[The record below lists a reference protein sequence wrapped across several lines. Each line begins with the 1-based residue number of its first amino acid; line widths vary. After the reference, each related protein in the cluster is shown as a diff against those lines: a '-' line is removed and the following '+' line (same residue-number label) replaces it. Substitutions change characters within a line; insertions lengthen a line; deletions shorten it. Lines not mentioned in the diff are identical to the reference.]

1 MNIQGWFPLGL
12 TAFISLL
19 SKGFSR
25 VFCSKTIQKHQ
36 FFGVQPSLG
45 FPSGASGKEPAC
57 QYKRRKKCIRIVDSV
72 PRLGRAPARG
82 YGNPLQYSC
91 VEKALDREAWWAI
104 VHRVAKSWTQLKQLS
119 MHIAFFMAQLSHA
132 YMITGKTI
140 ALIIQTFAGKMM
152 SLLFNMLSRFVILF
166 FQRASIS

>member
-12 TAFISLL
+12 TAFISFLP
-19 SKGFSR
+19 KGFSR
-25 VFCSKTIQKHQ
+25 VFCSKTIQKYQ

-57 QYKRRKKCIRIVDSV
+57 QYKRRIRIVDSV

-82 YGNPLQYSC
+82 YGNPLQYSF
-91 VEKALDREAWWAI
+91 VEKPLDREAWLAT

-119 MHIAFFMAQLSHA
+119 MRIAFFMAQLSHA

-140 ALIIQTFAGKMM
+140 ALIIQTFAGQMM
-152 SLLFNMLSRFVILF
+152 SLLFNMLSRLVILF
-166 FQRASIS
+166 FQGASVS